1 MRIPKWLKKSGLAS
15 DLDLYPNHFVFTF
28 VRNPFDRF
36 LSFFLQGSRSLR
48 VVKED
53 GFLDQDIFNGR
64 QGDIDTQNLHI
75 LPSPYGSL
83 EECAEQTQQGLWKL
97 KENLFIH
104 GNKYTYVQ
112 LRFERWHSKSQ
123 ARFLLELSVS
133 VNRPRSYFDGNP
145 CSFIGRV
152 ENFEQDF
159 SSLVSLL
166 GCRTLPVEK
175 RNVSHEREAAGEKR
189 HYSTYYTKRART
201 LVEEIYAKDLDLLGY
216 EFEDETKTS
225 VPVSLYDMDRL
236 KKQRE
241 ENLFWN
247 MGFRLYMIKL
257 YFVTKR
263 TTNLIL
269 RGILTGVVK
278 KTPVLNYIY
287 QMLYR
292 PLKSW
297 ITGAPLN
304 AREYK

>member
-1 MRIPKWLKKSGLAS
+1 MISISHKHRFIYIEITKCATTTLQNHFKKMAASYRKEPDIMRIPKWLKKSGLAS

-36 LSFFLQGSRSLR
+36 LSFFLQGSRALR

-64 QGDIDTQNLHI
+64 QGDIDTQSLHI

-112 LRFERWHSKSQ
+112 LKFERWHSKSQ

-133 VNRPRSYFDGNP
+133 VNRPTSYFDGNP

-159 SSLVSLL
+159 FSLVSLL

-225 VPVSLYDMDRL
+225 AGGKAGSERGAWHAARVHHHHGDR
-236 KKQRE
+236 
-241 ENLFWN
+241 W
-247 MGFRLYMIKL
+247 
-257 YFVTKR
+257 
-263 TTNLIL
+263 
-269 RGILTGVVK
+269 
-278 KTPVLNYIY
+278 
-287 QMLYR
+287 YR
-292 PLKSW
+292 Y
-297 ITGAPLN
+297 GA
-304 AREYK
+304 